1 MHGPTWVFLASLTPF
16 SLRAQLA
23 VLDHGRVRRALAD
36 LLGAG
41 RAPGLGRALLPSRG
55 ASLSLSDNPNP
66 NARNDSCNRMY
77 I

>member
-1 MHGPTWVFLASLTPF
+1 MHGPTCIFWASLTPP

-41 RAPGLGRALLPSRG
+41 RAPGLGRALLPADDAERAADG
-55 ASLSLSDNPNP
+55 RQLGLQVG
-66 NARNDSCNRMY
+66 
-77 I
+77 